1 MNKIINEI
9 KEYALNNNVPIM
21 MDDASDKIIEII
33 KENNFV
39 NVLELGTAIG
49 YTAIKLASNI
59 KNINITSIERDEN
72 RYNIAFSN
80 VKKANLSNIKLIFD
94 DIYNVSFD
102 NKFDLIII
110 DAAKAQNKNF
120 FEKFKNNL
128 SENGIIVIDNL
139 SFHGYVGSS
148 KDIKSRNL
156 RGLVRKIEN
165 FIEFLKQNDEFNIE
179 FMSIGDGIAIC
190 KKNI

>member
-21 MDDASDKIIEII
+21 MDEASDKIIEII

-128 SENGIIVIDNL
+128 SENGIIIIDNL
-139 SFHGYVGSS
+139 SFHGFVGKS
-148 KDIKSRNL
+148 KEIKSKNL
-156 RGLVRKIEN
+156 RQLVGKIEKFIN
-165 FIEFLKQNDEFNIE
+165 FLNENKEFNIE
-179 FMSIGDGIAIC
+179 FFEIGDGIAIC
-190 KKNI
+190 KKKK